1 MRTKAISLLTAVALS
16 TMTFSATPVN
26 AVDTTSDENTMVISY
41 TYENGTVE
49 AVLSANDSVCIGG
62 FEATLNYNKNT
73 NKVKEKTAVNSNI
86 LMNDIPSKGELAVSM
101 AANNNLTDESDL
113 FKISFESADK
123 PNKSDF
129 SFEITDMYMF
139 NETLDSESVAYTIS
153 EKWSGFD
160 EATTTTTQSTT
171 TASTTTTTT
180 TTEPKSADLSDNKFI
195 ISVQENKEANAV
207 EVSLSVKGKVEFW
220 TAEGSVKLDM
230 VGLDTPTLVNAI
242 PDALTS
248 YNEDTKSILFTVVS
262 SSGQNITE
270 EQTIFTYSM
279 PIKSSDYSIACDPI
293 IADICNADYN
303 DVNYEI
309 SVSNDKE
316 PITTT
321 TTSTTTESTTTSTS
335 TSTTTKS
342 SSITEST
349 TSTTSTTSATT
360 ESTTSTTTTSTNTDS
375 TTTSTSTTSATETSS
390 TTQTSSTSSTTTEPV
405 TTTEEA
411 TISVSPY
418 EMSNWAENDYY
429 KKTGVEPYAS
439 TYTENDD
446 GTLTIT
452 LLDEDGN
459 VLDKYTV
466 HSKTGIGFDSSGEEV
481 NLPQTGNNSMKN
493 LLIVF
498 GALMLIGLG
507 VVSVKTSRVSF
518 RRKDEQ

>member
-1 MRTKAISLLTAVALS
+1 MRTKAISLLTAVAFSL
-16 TMTFSATPVN
+16 MAFSATPVN
-26 AVDTTSDENTMVISY
+26 AVDTTSDENSMVISY
-41 TYENGTVE
+41 TYENGTVD
-49 AVLSANDSVCIGG
+49 AVLSVNGAVCIGG
-62 FEATLNYNKNT
+62 FEATLNYNKNA

-86 LMNDIPSKGELAVSM
+86 LMNDIPTKGELAVSM

-113 FKISFESADK
+113 FKISFESAAK

-195 ISVQENKEANAV
+195 VSIQENKESNAV

-279 PIKSSDYSIACDPI
+279 PIKSSDYSIACDPKI
-293 IADICNADYN
+293 GDICNADYN

-309 SVSNDKE
+309 SVNGDKD

-335 TSTTTKS
+335 TTTKS
-342 SSITEST
+342 SST
-349 TSTTSTTSATT
+349 
-360 ESTTSTTTTSTNTDS
+360 TDS
-375 TTTSTSTTSATETSS
+375 TTTTTSTTSATETSS

-411 TISVSPY
+411 TISASPY

-493 LLIVF
+493 WLIVF

-507 VVSVKTSRVSF
+507 AVSIKTSRVSF

>member
-248 YNEDTKSILFTVVS
+248 YNEDTNSILFTVVS

-270 EQTIFTYSM
+270 EQTIFTYSV
-279 PIKSSDYSIACDPI
+279 PIKSSEYSITCDPK

-303 DVNYEI
+303 DVKYEI
-309 SVSNDKE
+309 FVSGGKE
-316 PITTT
+316 SITTT
-321 TTSTTTESTTTSTS
+321 TTSTTTEST
-335 TSTTTKS
+335 
-342 SSITEST
+342 
-349 TSTTSTTSATT
+349 SA
-360 ESTTSTTTTSTNTDS
+360 STTSTTTSSSTTDS
-375 TTTSTSTTSATETSS
+375 TSTSTSNTSATETSS
-390 TTQTSSTSSTTTEPV
+390 TTQTSSTTTESV
-405 TTTEEA
+405 TTTEET
-411 TISVSPY
+411 TISASPY
-418 EMSNWAENDYY
+418 EMSNWAENDYF

-466 HSKTGIGFDSSGEEV
+466 HSKTGIGFNSSGEEV

-493 LLIVF
+493 WLIVF

-507 VVSVKTSRVSF
+507 AVSIKTSRVSF

>member
-1 MRTKAISLLTAVALS
+1 MRTKAISLLTAVAFSL
-16 TMTFSATPVN
+16 MAFSATPVN
-26 AVDTTSDENTMVISY
+26 AVDTTSDENSMVISY
-41 TYENGTVE
+41 TYENGTVD
-49 AVLSANDSVCIGG
+49 AVLSVNGAVCIGG
-62 FEATLNYNKNT
+62 FEATLNYNKNA

-86 LMNDIPSKGELAVSM
+86 LMNDIPTTGELAVSM

-113 FKISFESADK
+113 FKISFESAAK

-195 ISVQENKEANAV
+195 VSIQENKESNAV

-279 PIKSSDYSIACDPI
+279 PIKSSDYSIACDPKI
-293 IADICNADYN
+293 GDICNADYN

-309 SVSNDKE
+309 SVNGDKD

-335 TSTTTKS
+335 TTTKS
-342 SSITEST
+342 SST
-349 TSTTSTTSATT
+349 
-360 ESTTSTTTTSTNTDS
+360 TDS
-375 TTTSTSTTSATETSS
+375 TTTTTSTTSATETSS

-411 TISVSPY
+411 TISASPY

-493 LLIVF
+493 WLIVF

-507 VVSVKTSRVSF
+507 AVSIKTSRVSF

>member
-220 TAEGSVKLDM
+220 TAEGAVKLDM
-230 VGLDTPTLVNAI
+230 VGLDAPTLVNAI

-248 YNEDTKSILFTVVS
+248 YNEETKSILFTVVS

-279 PIKSSDYSIACDPI
+279 PIKSSEYTIACDPK

-303 DVNYEI
+303 DVKYEI

-321 TTSTTTESTTTSTS
+321 TTSTTTVSTTTS

-342 SSITEST
+342 SSTTEST
-349 TSTTSTTSATT
+349 TSITSTTSATT
-360 ESTTSTTTTSTNTDS
+360 ESTTSTTTTSSTTDS
-375 TTTSTSTTSATETSS
+375 TTTSTSTTSATETSTQTTS
-390 TTQTSSTSSTTTEPV
+390 TTSATTDPV
-405 TTTEEA
+405 TTTEEV
-411 TISVSPY
+411 TVDVSPY

-429 KKTGVEPYAS
+429 KKTGIEPYAS

-493 LLIVF
+493 WLIVF

-507 VVSVKTSRVSF
+507 AVSIKTSRVSF

>member
-1 MRTKAISLLTAVALS
+1 MRTKTISLLTAVALS
-16 TMTFSATPVN
+16 VMAFSPTPVN
-26 AVDTTSDENTMVISY
+26 AVDTTSDENSMLISY
-41 TYENGTVE
+41 TYENGTVD
-49 AVLSANDSVCIGG
+49 AVLSANGSVCIGG
-62 FEATLNYNKNT
+62 LDASIRYNKDKYT
-73 NKVKEKTAVNSNI
+73 FKDRSTPNKDVKFLS
-86 LMNDIPSKGELAVSM
+86 NDIPSKGELVISM
-101 AANNNLTDESDL
+101 AANKNITDESEL
-113 FKISFESADK
+113 FKISFDSLDV
-123 PNKSDF
+123 PIKSDF
-129 SFEITDMYMF
+129 SFDISDMYMF
-139 NETLDSESVAYTIS
+139 NENHDSDSVSYTIS
-153 EKWSGFD
+153 EKWNGFE
-160 EATTTTTQSTT
+160 EAISTT
-171 TASTTTTTT
+171 TSSVTTVSTTTTVVS
-180 TTEPKSADLSDNKFI
+180 TTEPISTTPNDNKTTNKFI
-195 ISVQENKEANAV
+195 VSVHENKEQRSV
-207 EVSLSVKGKVEFW
+207 EISLSVKGIVEFW
-220 TAEGSVKLDM
+220 TTDGSIKLNM
-230 VGLDTPTLVNAI
+230 SGLGTPTKVEEI

-248 YNEDTKSILFTVVS
+248 YNEDINSIYFTVVS

-270 EQTIFTYSM
+270 EQTVFTYSM
-279 PIKSSDYSIACDPI
+279 PIESSDYSITCEPK
-293 IADICNADYN
+293 IADICNADHN

-321 TTSTTTESTTTSTS
+321 TTSTTTKSTTTSTS
-335 TSTTTKS
+335 TTTNSTST
-342 SSITEST
+342 TEST

-360 ESTTSTTTTSTNTDS
+360 ESATSTSTTLSTTDS
-375 TTTSTSTTSATETSS
+375 TTTSTSTTSATE
-390 TTQTSSTSSTTTEPV
+390 TSSTSSTTTEPV

-411 TISVSPY
+411 TISASPY

-493 LLIVF
+493 WFIVF

-507 VVSVKTSRVSF
+507 VVSIKTSRVSF

>member
-1 MRTKAISLLTAVALS
+1 MRTKAISLLTAVAFSL
-16 TMTFSATPVN
+16 MAFSATPVN
-26 AVDTTSDENTMVISY
+26 AVDTTSDENSMVISY
-41 TYENGTVE
+41 TYENGTVD
-49 AVLSANDSVCIGG
+49 AVLSVNGAVCIGG
-62 FEATLNYNKNT
+62 FEATLNYNKNA

-86 LMNDIPSKGELAVSM
+86 LMNDIPTKGELAVSM

-180 TTEPKSADLSDNKFI
+180 TTEPKSGDLSDNKFI
-195 ISVQENKEANAV
+195 VSVQENKESNAV

-248 YNEDTKSILFTVVS
+248 YNEDTESILFTVVS

-279 PIKSSDYSIACDPI
+279 PIKSSDYSIACDPKI
-293 IADICNADYN
+293 GDICNADYN
-303 DVNYEI
+303 DVKYEI
-309 SVSNDKE
+309 SVSGDKD

-321 TTSTTTESTTTSTS
+321 TTASPTESTTTS

-342 SSITEST
+342 SSTTEST

-360 ESTTSTTTTSTNTDS
+360 ESTTSTTTTSSTTDS

-390 TTQTSSTSSTTTEPV
+390 TTQTSSTTTEPV

-411 TISVSPY
+411 TISASPY

-493 LLIVF
+493 WLIVF

-507 VVSVKTSRVSF
+507 VVSVKASRVSF

>member
-1 MRTKAISLLTAVALS
+1 MRTKAISLLTAVAFSL
-16 TMTFSATPVN
+16 MAFSATPVN
-26 AVDTTSDENTMVISY
+26 AVDTTSDENSMVISY
-41 TYENGTVE
+41 TYENGTVD
-49 AVLSANDSVCIGG
+49 AVLSVNGAVCIGG
-62 FEATLNYNKNT
+62 FEATLNYNKNA

-86 LMNDIPSKGELAVSM
+86 LMNDIPTKGELAVSM

-195 ISVQENKEANAV
+195 VSIQENKESNAV

-279 PIKSSDYSIACDPI
+279 PIKSSDYSIACDPKI
-293 IADICNADYN
+293 GDICNADYN
-303 DVNYEI
+303 DVKYEI
-309 SVSNDKE
+309 SVSGDKD

-321 TTSTTTESTTTSTS
+321 TTSMTTESTTTSTS
-335 TSTTTKS
+335 TTTKS
-342 SSITEST
+342 SSTTEST

-390 TTQTSSTSSTTTEPV
+390 TTQTSSTTTEPV

-418 EMSNWAENDYY
+418 EMSNWAENDYF

-493 LLIVF
+493 WLIVF

-507 VVSVKTSRVSF
+507 AVSIKTSRVSF